1 MSDSDNLLL
10 IDFRTPESL
19 ESWGSIDDQVMG
31 GVSRSGFTQSGSGAA
46 VFSGNVSFEHH
57 GGFASVR
64 SIPGTYDLSIYSGL
78 EIHVS
83 GDGKSYKLSLTT
95 DPRFESITYRARF
108 ETQSEK
114 WKTIRIPFDK
124 FQPTFRGQIVP
135 DAPPLD
141 PGSIRTFGLLISDR
155 QKGEFR
161 LEVKWIKA
169 YRD

>member
-1 MSDSDNLLL
+1 MKVSGDLQLF
-10 IDFRTPESL
+10 DFRTPESL
-19 ESWGSIDDQVMG
+19 ELWGSIDDQVMG
-31 GVSRSGFTQSGSGAA
+31 GVSQSRFSGSSTGAA

-64 SIPGTYDLSIYSGL
+64 SVPGNYDLSSYSGL
-78 EIHVS
+78 ELHVH
-83 GDGKSYKLSLTT
+83 GDGKKYKLSLTT

-108 ETQSEK
+108 ETETEK
-114 WKTIRIPFDK
+114 WMMLKIPFDH

-141 PGSIRTFGLLISDR
+141 PGSIRTFGFLISDR
-155 QKGEFR
+155 QEGEFR

-169 YRD
+169 YRG